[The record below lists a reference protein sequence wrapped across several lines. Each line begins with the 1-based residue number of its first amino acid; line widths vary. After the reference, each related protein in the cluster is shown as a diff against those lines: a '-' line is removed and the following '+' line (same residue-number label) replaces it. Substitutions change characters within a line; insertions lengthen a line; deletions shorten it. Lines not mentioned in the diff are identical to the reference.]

1 MISSP
6 VGLIVQ
12 LYLGTSAASA
22 NKADPAFLS
31 SIVVAAG
38 LVPKIELASKISL
51 NQVVT
56 VPISSRVPGMVG
68 WSELGNVTNLD
79 LDDHKRQEQF
89 RLACS
94 SGLYPACRA
103 TTIGC
108 CQAGRTR
115 RQQCCRQAENNFMN
129 SLLICMEPL
138 DRFN

>member
-22 NKADPAFLS
+22 NKEDPAFLS

-38 LVPKIELASKISL
+38 LVPNIELASKISL

-56 VPISSRVPGMVG
+56 APISSRVPGMVG

-79 LDDHKRQEQF
+79 FDDHKEQF

-94 SGLYPACRA
+94 SGLSPASRA

-108 CQAGRTR
+108 CPAGRTR
-115 RQQCCRQAENNFMN
+115 RQQCCTQAENNFIN

>member
-22 NKADPAFLS
+22 NKEDPAFLS

-56 VPISSRVPGMVG
+56 APISSRVPGMVG
-68 WSELGNVTNLD
+68 WSEFGNVTNLD
-79 LDDHKRQEQF
+79 LEDHKEQF

-108 CQAGRTR
+108 CPAGRTR

-129 SLLICMEPL
+129 SLLICNL
-138 DRFN
+138 